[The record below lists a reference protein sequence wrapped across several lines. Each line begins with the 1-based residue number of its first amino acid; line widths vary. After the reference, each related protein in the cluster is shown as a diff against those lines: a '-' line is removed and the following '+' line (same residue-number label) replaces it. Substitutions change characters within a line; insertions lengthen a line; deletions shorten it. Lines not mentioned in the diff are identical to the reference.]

1 VTGGGAGGL
10 VKGSRGQVGRSEII
24 KGNRIAVEYGVDLLK
39 SQGEA
44 AIDEKDSC
52 GFERDD
58 FEKRFVR

>member
-1 VTGGGAGGL
+1 M
-10 VKGSRGQVGRSEII
+10 KGSRGQVGRSEII